1 MLLTA
6 QTKQVKIKLH
16 LVAVKIVVAKIV
28 LAAHLVAV
36 AAEQVAVNKG
46 ITF

>member
-28 LAAHLVAV
+28 LAAHLAVV
-36 AAEQVAVNKG
+36 AAEPVAANKG
-46 ITF
+46 LTF